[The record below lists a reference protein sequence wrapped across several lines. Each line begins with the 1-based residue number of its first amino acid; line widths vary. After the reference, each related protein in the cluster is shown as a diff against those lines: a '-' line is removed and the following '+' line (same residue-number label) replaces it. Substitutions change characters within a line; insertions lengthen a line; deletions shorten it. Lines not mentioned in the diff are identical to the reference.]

1 MISCYLLILNIL
13 LKSSILAL
21 FIFLKSIYSFSLFN
35 SFSLFL
41 LGFSRI
47 NRLVAGARGVTTRL
61 KQSTTIQCLHSYLG
75 IWKCFALTKQKLEGL
90 KLSSF
95 PSCSLRAQNNDQ
107 KNFKKLVDTLVIARL
122 TDSSNL
128 SNSQQFWLVCLS
140 HENFLLTELHQLN
153 SWRVNENN

>member
-1 MISCYLLILNIL
+1 MLSYYFLILNIL

-21 FIFLKSIYSFSLFN
+21 FIFLKSIYSFSFFN

-41 LGFSRI
+41 LGFSR
-47 NRLVAGARGVTTRL
+47 TTRL

-128 SNSQQFWLVCLS
+128 SNSQQFWLVGLS
-140 HENFLLTELHQLN
+140 HKNFLLTELHQLN